1 MRLPTRPLAALC
13 LLAGLLP
20 AAAAAQGFSALV
32 SPPRFE
38 DRTRPGEVYR
48 NVVEITNVSARAAR
62 YTLKTADWS
71 IDGNGAV
78 AFDTA
83 LAPGSCRPWVG
94 LEAAQIDVAGN
105 GKRRYRFEVAV
116 PKDAPAGECRFAIL
130 LEGEPES
137 VGGALALPVAGRIG
151 IIVYLAVGDAAAK
164 LRLLDTGTAQV
175 DGKRVPVLRVRNEG
189 NAHTR
194 LEGLV
199 DAVDAGGRRYGLQP
213 SSLPILAGETRT
225 VTLTPQGDSADATAP
240 TLAYPLQLKG
250 ALEWDRQTLPL
261 DQRLAP

>member
-1 MRLPTRPLAALC
+1 MRVPSRCFAALC
-13 LLAGLLP
+13 LLASLWP
-20 AAAAAQGFSALV
+20 TAAAAQGFSALV

-38 DRTRPGEVYR
+38 DRAAPGSVYR
-48 NVVEITNVSARAAR
+48 NVVEITNVGARAAR

-71 IDGNGAV
+71 IDSNGAV

-130 LEGEPES
+130 LEGEPET
-137 VGGALALPVAGRIG
+137 VGGALALPVSGRIG
-151 IIVYLAVGDAAAK
+151 IIVYLAVGDAAAQ
-164 LRLLDTGTAQV
+164 LRVVDTSTAQI
-175 DGKRVPVLRVRNEG
+175 DGRRVPVLRVRNEG

-199 DAVDAGGRRYGLQP
+199 DAVDASGRRYGLQP
-213 SSLPILAGETRT
+213 SSLPILPGETRT
-225 VTLTPQGDSADATAP
+225 LALTPQADDAKAAAP